1 MLWSPESPSLYKAVS
16 KVYADNRLVDEYTT
30 RFGIRS
36 LEFVADK
43 GFFAERQAPQIS
55 RSMQSSRFRV
65 RWERLSMYLPCAIS

>member
-1 MLWSPESPSLYKAVS
+1 MSFEQNFLVNSPMLWSPESPSLYKAVS

-43 GFFAERQAPQIS
+43 GFF
-55 RSMQSSRFRV
+55 
-65 RWERLSMYLPCAIS
+65 